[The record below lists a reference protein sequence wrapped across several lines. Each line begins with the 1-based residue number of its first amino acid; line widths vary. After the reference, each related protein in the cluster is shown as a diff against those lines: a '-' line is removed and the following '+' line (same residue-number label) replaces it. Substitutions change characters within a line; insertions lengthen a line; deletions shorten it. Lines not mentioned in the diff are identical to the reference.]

1 MMVLHVLQITGACS
15 PSFAFAWRVNEEGFL
30 KNVKWLSNLKL
41 RLGYG
46 KTGQQEGISNYIW
59 FKQYKKGQ
67 NFGKYPVIG
76 DGSIYTPLYYN
87 DKLKWETTE
96 TYNAGLDFGF
106 LDNRL
111 NGTIDVYKRK
121 TKDLIN
127 DAPCSSTCRFCHKGL
142 QNIGSLENKGVE
154 IALIGFLF
162 STKDWYWTMS
172 YNFTYNDNKIYKLNG
187 VSDNGD
193 PVLVGENIDQSNK
206 VLAYQTGYAC
216 QFVLCISSSCM
227 TRMESQ

>member
-1 MMVLHVLQITGACS
+1 MTVRDDGSSRFADHWACS
-15 PSFAFAWRVNEEGFL
+15 LHSHFAWRVNEEGFL

-106 LDNRL
+106 PHNRL

-127 DAPCSSTCRFCHKGL
+127 DAPVAALAGSADKGL
-142 QNIGSLENKGVE
+142 QIILVPWRTRV
-154 IALIGFLF
+154 LI
-162 STKDWYWTMS
+162 S
-172 YNFTYNDNKIYKLNG
+172 
-187 VSDNGD
+187 
-193 PVLVGENIDQSNK
+193 P
-206 VLAYQTGYAC
+206 
-216 QFVLCISSSCM
+216 
-227 TRMESQ
+227 